1 MALLK
6 EITDNKGIVTNYH
19 KIVEI
24 RNIEQITI
32 VVRSYVSEEFRNREV
47 EANQKINRYNYLIE
61 NQSEE
66 TEDELLELSLKQP
79 QYAQDLNLGISE
91 EIYVVGELKDY
102 SFENAYDYL
111 KSLPQF
117 KGAQDI

>member
-6 EITDNKGIVTNYH
+6 EVTNNKGITTNYH

-24 RNIEQITI
+24 RNIEQIII
-32 VVRSYVSEEFRNREV
+32 VVRSYVSEEFREREI
-47 EANQKINRYNYLIE
+47 EANQKINRYNYLVE

-79 QYAQDLNLGISE
+79 QYAQNLNLGISE
-91 EIYVVGELKDY
+91 EIYVVGALEDF

-111 KSLPQF
+111 KTLPKF
-117 KGAQDI
+117 EGSTNV

>member
-6 EITDNKGIVTNYH
+6 EITNNKGITTNYH

-32 VVRSYVSEEFRNREV
+32 VVRSYVSEEFREREI

-66 TEDELLELSLKQP
+66 TEEELLELSLKQP

-91 EIYVVGELKDY
+91 EIYVVGALEDF

-111 KSLPQF
+111 KTLDVFS
-117 KGAQDI
+117 GAKDV

>member
-6 EITDNKGIVTNYH
+6 EITNNKGITTNYH

-32 VVRSYVSEEFRNREV
+32 VVRSYVSEEFREREI

-91 EIYVVGELKDY
+91 EIYVVGALEDY
-102 SFENAYDYL
+102 AFEEAYDYL
-111 KSLPQF
+111 KTLDVFS
-117 KGAQDI
+117 GAEDV